1 MENTKISFVS
11 LGCDKNLVDSEIML
25 GIINENGYIIT
36 QDEEEADV
44 IIVNT
49 CGFKLDATEEGVE
62 NILTLAQYKETGK
75 CKGLIVTGCMAQRYK
90 DDIMEQMEEV
100 DAVVGTGDFESI
112 VSVIKEVEE
121 GKKVTLVT
129 DINKSLSEEL
139 SHKRMIATPQHF
151 AYLKIAEGCDN
162 RCTYCT
168 IPSLRGDYRSR
179 TMDSLVAEAEILAKN
194 GTKELIVIAQD
205 TAVYGKDIYGE
216 SRLHQLLQRLE
227 LIEGIEWIRVLY
239 AYPEHI
245 TDDLIQEFKRNKKL
259 CHYLDM
265 PIQHTED
272 DVLRK
277 MARRSRR
284 EDLRNLINKIRKE
297 VPDFIFRTTLI
308 VGFPGETEENFNSM
322 VEFIEEMKFDKIGV
336 FTYSQEEGTPA
347 CDMPNQI
354 DEEVKQERKDYILKV
369 QQNISAVKSQ
379 DYVGKVFDV
388 IVDGKLPEENVY
400 VGRSYMDC
408 YEIDGLVF
416 FSADYDIMSGEILKI
431 KITESLEYDLKGELC
446 NEYTK

>member
-1 MENTKISFVS
+1 MSKTKISFVS

-25 GIINENGYIIT
+25 GIINENGYEIT
-36 QDEEEADV
+36 QNEEEADV
-44 IIVNT
+44 IVINT

-62 NILTLAQYKETGK
+62 NILTLAEHKNTGN

-90 DDIMEQMEEV
+90 DEIMEQLPEV

-112 VSVIKEVEE
+112 VSVVEEVEK

-139 SHKRMIATPQHF
+139 SHKRMVATPQHF

-168 IPSLRGDYRSR
+168 IPSLRGNYRSR
-179 TMDSLVAEAEILAKN
+179 TMDSLVTEAEILAKN
-194 GTKELIVIAQD
+194 GAKELIVIAQD

-216 SRLHQLLQRLE
+216 SRLHELLQRLE
-227 LIEGIEWIRVLY
+227 GVEGIEWIRVLY

-245 TDDLIQEFKRNKKL
+245 TDELIAEFKRNKKL
-259 CHYLDM
+259 CNYLDM

-272 DVLRK
+272 DILKK

-284 EDLRNLINKIRKE
+284 EDLRVLINKIRKE
-297 VPDFIFRTTLI
+297 IPDFIFRTTLI
-308 VGFPGETEENFNSM
+308 VGFPGETQENFDSM
-322 VEFIEEMKFDKIGV
+322 VEFIDEMEFDKIGV
-336 FTYSQEEGTPA
+336 FTYSPEEGTPA
-347 CDMPNQI
+347 CTMPNQI
-354 DEEVKQERKDYILKV
+354 DEEVKQERKDYILQV
-369 QQNISAVKSQ
+369 QQNVSARKSQ
-379 DYVGKVFDV
+379 KYVGKTFDV
-388 IVDGKLPEENVY
+388 MVDGKLPEENVY

-416 FSADYDIMSGEILKI
+416 FNADYDIMSGDILQI
-431 KITESLEYDLKGELC
+431 KITESLEYDLKGEIV
-446 NEYTK
+446 

>member
-1 MENTKISFVS
+1 MNSNQQTKINFLS

-44 IIVNT
+44 IIVNS
-49 CGFKLDATEEGVE
+49 CGFKLDATEEGV
-62 NILTLAQYKETGK
+62 NSILELAEYKTNGV

-90 DDIMEQMEEV
+90 EEILEQMPEV
-100 DAVVGTGDFESI
+100 DAVVGTGDFEQI
-112 VSVIKEVEE
+112 AEVIKKVEE
-121 GKKVTLVT
+121 GKKVTLIT
-129 DINKSLSEEL
+129 DMNKSLTEEL

-168 IPSLRGDYRSR
+168 IPSLRGSYRSR
-179 TMDSLVAEAEILAKN
+179 TMDSLVKEAEILAKN
-194 GTKELIVIAQD
+194 GTQELIVIAQD

-216 SRLHQLLQRLE
+216 SRLHELLEKLE
-227 LIEGIEWIRVLY
+227 KVEGIQWIRVLY

-245 TDDLIQEFKRNKKL
+245 TDNLIAEFKRNTKL
-259 CHYLDM
+259 VHYLDM

-272 DVLRK
+272 EVLKK

-284 EDLRNLINKIRKE
+284 EDLKTLMNKIRKE

-308 VGFPGETEENFNSM
+308 VGFPGETQENFDSM
-322 VEFIEEMKFDKIGV
+322 VEFIEEMEFDKIGV

-347 CDMPNQI
+347 ATMDNQI
-354 DEEVKQERKDYILKV
+354 DEEVKVERKDYILQV
-369 QQNISAVKSQ
+369 QQNVSARKSMA
-379 DYVGKVFDV
+379 YVGKTFDV
-388 IVDGKLPEENVY
+388 MVDGKLPEEDVY

-408 YEIDGLVF
+408 YEIDGMVF
-416 FSADYDIMSGEILKI
+416 FKADYEIMSGDIVQV
-431 KITESLEYDLKGELC
+431 KITESLEYDLKGELL
-446 NEYTK
+446 

>member
-1 MENTKISFVS
+1 MNSNQQTKINFLS

-44 IIVNT
+44 IIVNS
-49 CGFKLDATEEGVE
+49 CGFKLDATEEGV
-62 NILTLAQYKETGK
+62 NSILELAEYKTNGV

-90 DDIMEQMEEV
+90 EEILEQMPEV
-100 DAVVGTGDFESI
+100 DAVVGTGDFEQI
-112 VSVIKEVEE
+112 AEVIKKVEE
-121 GKKVTLVT
+121 GKKVTLIT
-129 DINKSLSEEL
+129 DMNKSLTEEL

-168 IPSLRGDYRSR
+168 IPSLRGSYRSR
-179 TMDSLVAEAEILAKN
+179 TMDSLVKEAEILAKN
-194 GTKELIVIAQD
+194 GTQELIVIAQD

-216 SRLHQLLQRLE
+216 SRLHELLEKLE
-227 LIEGIEWIRVLY
+227 KVEGIQWIRVLY

-245 TDDLIQEFKRNKKL
+245 TDNLIAEFKRNTKL
-259 CHYLDM
+259 VHYLDM

-284 EDLRNLINKIRKE
+284 EELKTLMNKIRKE

-308 VGFPGETEENFNSM
+308 VGFPGETQENFDSM
-322 VEFIEEMKFDKIGV
+322 VEFIEEMEFDKIGV

-347 CDMPNQI
+347 ATMDNQI
-354 DEEVKQERKDYILKV
+354 DEEVKVERKEYILQV
-369 QQNISAVKSQ
+369 QQNVSARKSMA
-379 DYVGKVFDV
+379 YVGKTFDV
-388 IVDGKLPEENVY
+388 MVDGKLPEEDVY

-408 YEIDGLVF
+408 YEIDGMVF
-416 FSADYDIMSGEILKI
+416 FKADYEIMSGDIVQV
-431 KITESLEYDLKGELC
+431 KITESLEYDLKGELV
-446 NEYTK
+446 